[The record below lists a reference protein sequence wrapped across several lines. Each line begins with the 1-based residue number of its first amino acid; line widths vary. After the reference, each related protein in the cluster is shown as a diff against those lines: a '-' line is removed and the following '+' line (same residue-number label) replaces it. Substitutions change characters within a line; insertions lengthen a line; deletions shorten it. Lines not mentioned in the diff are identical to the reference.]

1 MRKPLNID
9 VVAEAYFRPIDFE
22 SILYPTS
29 LTINFYQRNTFCL
42 GIDTYSE
49 QEHENVNI
57 LFYS

>member
-42 GIDTYSE
+42 GIDTYLE
-49 QEHENVNI
+49 
-57 LFYS
+57 